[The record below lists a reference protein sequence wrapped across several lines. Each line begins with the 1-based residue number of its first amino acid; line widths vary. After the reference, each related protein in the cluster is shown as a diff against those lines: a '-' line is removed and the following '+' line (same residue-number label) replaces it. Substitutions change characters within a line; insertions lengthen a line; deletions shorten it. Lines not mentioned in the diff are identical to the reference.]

1 MTRTYYD
8 FILEYKLELNRGNDL
23 IQIGQNPRVVR
34 HPFIFYNAVLVDDEN
49 GAFGQAFEAGQV
61 FVLNPILGDDL
72 FIVIAQEGEIEP
84 HLFGKCLV
92 AEGAIRTDANNLG
105 VQTPN
110 LSSAVSEPSPLS
122 RSQPLQVS
130 GEIKKVK
137 DEDDFFVFKHV
148 AQRHFVFQG
157 GGKGK
162 IRGFVSDVYLCHN
175 TPP

>member
-1 MTRTYYD
+1 MLR
-8 FILEYKLELNRGNDL
+8 FHLNCGDDL
-23 IQIGQNPRVVR
+23 IQIGQNPGVVC
-34 HPFIFYNAVLVDDEN
+34 HPFIFYSAVLVDDEN

-84 HLFGKCLV
+84 YLFGKCLV
-92 AEGAIRTDANNLG
+92 AEGAIRADANNLR

-122 RSQPLQVS
+122 RSQALQVS
-130 GEIKKVK
+130 GKIKKVK
-137 DEDDFFVFKHV
+137 DEDGFFVFKHV

-157 GGKGK
+157 GGKSE
-162 IRGFVSDVYLCHN
+162 IRGFVSDVYLCHH